1 MDAGDI
7 YFLLDG
13 GMSGNVGAM
22 LKAFNGK
29 DKVSKTFT
37 VLKDLASVDKRHER
51 VRGVGNVKQT
61 ETLLVV
67 SQNQINLPP
76 VKYQQFTGGTNGD
89 VIGPVVLAPP
99 ETQWQAT
106 WAEKKEIFGPDQL
119 IEVGG
124 KLEVDAP
131 ADLLKR
137 RKPRTDDTVE
147 PVFFHSMPVLFYQEL
162 LVALNIRAVIDLTP
176 GEGTC
181 ATACVKRMLP
191 YVGVTFNEQHSAR
204 LNAHLERV
212 VLTGM
217 VTQGDPLYDVN
228 FANVV
233 KGIEPPVPSQPS
245 ASQPSASQPSAS
257 QLPTPAKRPT
267 PAAPTAA
274 PAAQRPKPKP
284 EPADDPVALEPELA
298 LSSEDG

>member
-1 MDAGDI
+1 MTLTAQLARTALGQLRGSIDLVAPARSKHVGIFFDVKCSGEATHRPHLRIPPLQRGDATTLKPLLEVARARLAPPRLPTGMDAPEGSLDAGDI

-22 LKAFNGK
+22 RKAFNSK

-106 WAEKKEIFGPDQL
+106 WAEKKRSSGRISSSKWAASWKWTRPQ
-119 IEVGG
+119 ICSSA
-124 KLEVDAP
+124 KS
-131 ADLLKR
+131 
-137 RKPRTDDTVE
+137 
-147 PVFFHSMPVLFYQEL
+147 PVQTIPWSQCSFIACLSCFTKSSWS
-162 LVALNIRAVIDLTP
+162 RSTSWRSLT
-176 GEGTC
+176 
-181 ATACVKRMLP
+181 
-191 YVGVTFNEQHSAR
+191 
-204 LNAHLERV
+204 
-212 VLTGM
+212 
-217 VTQGDPLYDVN
+217 
-228 FANVV
+228 
-233 KGIEPPVPSQPS
+233 
-245 ASQPSASQPSAS
+245 
-257 QLPTPAKRPT
+257 
-267 PAAPTAA
+267 
-274 PAAQRPKPKP
+274 
-284 EPADDPVALEPELA
+284 
-298 LSSEDG
+298 